1 MTNRYGNTLAVKEH
15 LLENKPITRLEAII
29 MYGVSNLPET
39 IQSFK
44 KGRVYY
50 SKRKIPYLV
59 ALRRLNQICKVT
71 PPRELP
77 IQEIFLTEYW
87 INKKLKGK
95 NMTIKLRPW
104 QKEVIQK
111 SLDWYF

>member
-39 IQSFK
+39 IQSYK
-44 KGRVYY
+44 RAGYIIQ
-50 SKRKIPYLV
+50 KRKIPYLV

-71 PPRELP
+71 PPSELP

-87 INKKLKGK
+87 INK
-95 NMTIKLRPW
+95 N
-104 QKEVIQK
+104 
-111 SLDWYF
+111 